1 MSSELIE
8 LLKYMEHSTE
18 EVSEQCTSERIQNNR
33 NGRDHLTLFGWSLL
47 PFLYGYTV
55 PVIVRVLNPGLE
67 LHSPVV
73 SLTVNVAA
81 GTVTFP
87 ATVAKAP
94 VASS

>member
-1 MSSELIE
+1 MIGPERFEKQRGAGDVLSGNLWEDERVVESSQ
-8 LLKYMEHSTE
+8 S
-18 EVSEQCTSERIQNNR
+18 R
-33 NGRDHLTLFGWSLL
+33 RDHLTLSRWSLL
-47 PFLYGYTV
+47 VFVCGYTV

-94 VASS
+94 EVSS

>member
-33 NGRDHLTLFGWSLL
+33 IGRDHLTLFGWSLL

-87 ATVAKAP
+87 ALVAKVP
-94 VASS
+94 VVLS